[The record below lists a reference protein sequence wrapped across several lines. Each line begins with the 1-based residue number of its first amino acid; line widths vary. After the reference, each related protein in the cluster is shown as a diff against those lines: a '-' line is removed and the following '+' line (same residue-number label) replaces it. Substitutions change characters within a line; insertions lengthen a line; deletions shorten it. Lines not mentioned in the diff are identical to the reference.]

1 MIKSKFGVV
10 AYDSERKSSKI
21 YLDAFNR
28 QFQQENFEF
37 INAWD
42 SVDSLI
48 NLVNDNG
55 VPVINDLNKILIL
68 DSGFK
73 NPLSATDVVEDL
85 TSLQEV
91 FTNRGVTRP
100 FLLFATT
107 NNRVYDIYKTGS
119 SPNGH
124 DLFVYLKTRIFHLT
138 RDSNGSINVA
148 QIANIITGRSD
159 DTALSIRKDYQSR
172 GDLVQDKF
180 EQIKQEATN
189 KNINT
194 LNEIRQQLK
203 SEAQKDG
210 NQLVKSKDEM
220 VQEQK
225 DKLFDSHERKVNNI
239 FDNLKDEIINNQQN
253 QPQTNQQQ
261 NQKKVNNIF
270 AHISDEI
277 GQEKTDIDL
286 VKYFKNKKLLIQ
298 DCWQKLL
305 IEKNVICFAGKTG
318 SGTTSLIANF
328 AKIYSMFNRK
338 VLLINFAENDDITSY
353 FSSFADYYQ
362 EKRLNNIFEQ
372 PFLNLDEIL
381 IQVNQNISIISDLG
395 SNQRSQNILVK
406 TRSAKRIIEI
416 AKREYDLILI
426 DCGQNFNEVYANVN
440 SFVDNLIFVSK
451 FDELTKLDD
460 LTNDKILFEQN
471 ILNFAEKTSKRPGI
485 VVQQILFPTTYH
497 QIKNEIHKLKILD
510 RSRLIGEV
518 AFDKYWQLQKQSQI
532 MFCNQNSINYR
543 QIIMLTENLVV

>member
-28 QFQQENFEF
+28 QFQQENFDF

-48 NLVNDNG
+48 SLVNDNG

-91 FTNRGVTRP
+91 FANRGVTRP

-107 NNRVYDIYKTGS
+107 NNRVYDIYKTGA

-172 GDLVQDKF
+172 GDLVQNKF

-203 SEAQKDG
+203 TEAQKDG
-210 NQLVKSKDEM
+210 NELVK
-220 VQEQK
+220 
-225 DKLFDSHERKVNNI
+225 
-239 FDNLKDEIINNQQN
+239 
-253 QPQTNQQQ
+253 
-261 NQKKVNNIF
+261 
-270 AHISDEI
+270 
-277 GQEKTDIDL
+277 
-286 VKYFKNKKLLIQ
+286 
-298 DCWQKLL
+298 
-305 IEKNVICFAGKTG
+305 
-318 SGTTSLIANF
+318 
-328 AKIYSMFNRK
+328 
-338 VLLINFAENDDITSY
+338 
-353 FSSFADYYQ
+353 
-362 EKRLNNIFEQ
+362 
-372 PFLNLDEIL
+372 
-381 IQVNQNISIISDLG
+381 
-395 SNQRSQNILVK
+395 
-406 TRSAKRIIEI
+406 
-416 AKREYDLILI
+416 
-426 DCGQNFNEVYANVN
+426 
-440 SFVDNLIFVSK
+440 
-451 FDELTKLDD
+451 
-460 LTNDKILFEQN
+460 
-471 ILNFAEKTSKRPGI
+471 
-485 VVQQILFPTTYH
+485 
-497 QIKNEIHKLKILD
+497 
-510 RSRLIGEV
+510 
-518 AFDKYWQLQKQSQI
+518 
-532 MFCNQNSINYR
+532 
-543 QIIMLTENLVV
+543 